1 MDFVVLTC
9 VAHGRGENWE
19 AYCLDLDLAVHGSS
33 PGEVRA
39 RLEEA
44 IEGYIAAA
52 TDEAEPARSRLLN
65 RRAPLYV
72 RLRWALRILL
82 DAIFGKKPDHE
93 SVVGFQVP
101 CRA

>member
-1 MDFVVLTC
+1 MVVLTC
-9 VAHGRGENWE
+9 VAHGRGGRWE
-19 AYCLDLDLAVHGSS
+19 AYCLDLDLAVHGAS
-33 PGEVRA
+33 PREVRA

-44 IEGYIAAA
+44 IEGYMAAA
-52 TDEAEPARSRLLN
+52 MEEPEPARSRLLS

-82 DAIFGKKPDHE
+82 DAIFGKKPDRE